1 MDLIIFFSWGERRG
15 GDGLPTRPL
24 LLSHLVWWQLFGW
37 EWNGAKEE
45 LISVTQTVGGGGE
58 EVPHKWNT
66 NGRILLV

>member
-1 MDLIIFFSWGERRG
+1 MDLIIFFSWGG

-45 LISVTQTVGGGGE
+45 LIGVTQTGE
-58 EVPHKWNT
+58 ERRRHHI
-66 NGRILLV
+66 NGTRRTEFLLV